1 MCVLGRLQWLK
12 LPVYC
17 IAQFIGA
24 FVGSATV
31 FGLYYDAFMAF
42 DGGNL
47 AITGQNATAQI
58 FSSYPAPH
66 LSFANGFADQIIGTA
81 ALLFSILAILD
92 SKNDGV
98 PKGLE
103 PVVIGLIIMVIGFS
117 MSFNCGGPINP
128 ARDLAPR
135 LFTAM
140 AGWGFGVFRAGDGW
154 WWVPVIAPMIG
165 GVVGT
170 LVYVLIIELHH
181 NETVPKERSCTS
193 EQQLEAKAKYEMI
206 SAYPNNLHLHCVLKG
221 PKSPYRMSKKP
232 WGSIT
237 AAPFPLGHQK
247 MTRHEIHQAVER
259 LHSGRGARAPLCG
272 YQRHSGPTEAESEQ
286 KHKALSP
293 EKLQQLLDRLCC
305 RAAEKASDQQRVP
318 QGRLRDMGIL
328 NSYAWKGWN

>member
-1 MCVLGRLQWLK
+1 MQVKEQLDKTRARRVPGNLYVDWAHLNPAISLSMCVLGRLQWLK

-17 IAQFIGA
+17 VAQFIGA
-24 FVGSATV
+24 FVGSAAV

-66 LSFANGFADQIIGTA
+66 LSFANGFADQIIGAA

-117 MSFNCGGPINP
+117 MSFNCGGPVNP
-128 ARDLAPR
+128 ARDFGPR

-165 GVVGT
+165 GVIGT

-181 NETVPKERSCTS
+181 NEAVPKERSCTS
-193 EQQLEAKAKYEMI
+193 EQQMEAKAKYEMI
-206 SAYPNNLHLHCVLKG
+206 SVQCNK
-221 PKSPYRMSKKP
+221 
-232 WGSIT
+232 
-237 AAPFPLGHQK
+237 
-247 MTRHEIHQAVER
+247 
-259 LHSGRGARAPLCG
+259 
-272 YQRHSGPTEAESEQ
+272 
-286 KHKALSP
+286 
-293 EKLQQLLDRLCC
+293 
-305 RAAEKASDQQRVP
+305 
-318 QGRLRDMGIL
+318 
-328 NSYAWKGWN
+328 